1 MRLSIV
7 LAISALVVVTAIML
21 VAGVSFLWAILA
33 GTLAACAGFA
43 VGMKVFVDQHHLGH
57 TKSSVLRN
65 ASVQV
70 NSLHNRTITEF
81 QKSVAEL
88 RYDQGLAKSG
98 QGDPIELPATLP
110 DGELEETRVLTGEGS
125 EPGPDSE
132 TPSGI
137 MYESDYPPNS
147 RFYVVDLTLQP
158 TEKATGGHT
167 HYEPDALELVIAQDP
182 KKQGAPPPSTQ
193 DAPVNIIGVEVHDG
207 ARFLP
212 SEEKLSGQQRLRIH
226 FYVSDP
232 RAKKLR
238 LSYYFEQFGELNLP
252 A

>member
-7 LAISALVVVTAIML
+7 LAIGALIVVTAAVL
-21 VAGVSFLWAILA
+21 LTGFPFLWALIVGA
-33 GTLAACAGFA
+33 IAACAGFA
-43 VGMKVFVDQHHLGH
+43 VGMKVFVDKHHLGQ

-65 ASVQV
+65 ASVQI
-70 NSLHNRTITEF
+70 NSLHQRTLPEF
-81 QKSVAEL
+81 QKNVAEL
-88 RYDQGLAKSG
+88 RYDQGIAKSG
-98 QGDPIELPATLP
+98 QGEPIDISASLPT
-110 DGELEETRVLTGEGS
+110 GELEETRVLTGDGE

-147 RFYVVDLTLQP
+147 RFYVVDFNLQP

-167 HYEPDALELVIAQDP
+167 HYEPDALELVPVQAP
-182 KKQGAPPPSTQ
+182 GKPAPPASAAHET
-193 DAPVNIIGVEVHDG
+193 PVTVIGVEIHDG

-212 SEEKLSGQQRLRIH
+212 IEEKLAGPQRLRMH
-226 FYVSDP
+226 FVVTDP
-232 RAKKLR
+232 RTRKVR

-252 A
+252 G